1 MGAFRATDEQLE
13 GEIATVERIA
23 RLRLRRATEELRELE
38 GVLRELRRER
48 RRRER
53 LVARPLEASAL
64 TAPAAASS
72 D

>member
-1 MGAFRATDEQLE
+1 MSAFRATDAQLE

-53 LVARPLEASAL
+53 LVAAALEASAL
-64 TAPAAASS
+64 TAPAGSSS

>member
-1 MGAFRATDEQLE
+1 MSAFRATDAQLE

-23 RLRLRRATEELRELE
+23 RLRLRRAIEELRELE
-38 GVLRELRRER
+38 GALRELRRER

-53 LVARPLEASAL
+53 LVAAALEAGAL
-64 TAPAAASS
+64 TAPAGSSS

>member
-1 MGAFRATDEQLE
+1 MSAFRATDAQLE

-23 RLRLRRATEELRELE
+23 RLRLRRATEELREFE

-53 LVARPLEASAL
+53 LVAAALEAGAL
-64 TAPAAASS
+64 TAPAGSSS